1 MADQQS
7 PMELDAEKIPEILP
21 ILPLYDAALF
31 PKMVLPLVVLQGESV
46 QLVDEAMAKD
56 RIIGLMVSKK
66 PEDKDT
72 PDRED
77 LASMGTSAMILKM
90 AKTQDNRTQLLVQ
103 GLNRFKITTFE
114 EGKPYLRAR
123 FELIKDIEIKDNEIE
138 ALMSNLVNQFERIV
152 ELVPGSAP
160 RDRSDGQ
167 DHPGSRHHGGHDC
180 VNHQFD
186 SRGKTKSPGNGRR

>member
-1 MADQQS
+1 MAEEQS
-7 PMELDAEKIPEILP
+7 PVKLDAEKVPEILP

-72 PDRED
+72 PGKED
-77 LASMGTSAMILKM
+77 LAAMGTSAMILKM

-103 GLNRFKITTFE
+103 GLNRFRITAFE
-114 EGKPYLRAR
+114 EGKSYLVAR
-123 FELIKDIEIKDNEIE
+123 VKVIKDIEAKDNEIE
-138 ALMSNLVNQFERIV
+138 ALMSNLLNQFERIV
-152 ELVPGSAP
+152 EL
-160 RDRSDGQ
+160 
-167 DHPGSRHHGGHDC
+167 
-180 VNHQFD
+180 
-186 SRGKTKSPGNGRR
+186 SPGLPP